1 MSDEPRHPYR
11 KLFRNLIERLIIYG
25 ATLLF
30 AQRVVSGV
38 TSAWV
43 YEGGCLPVR
52 RHVINGKPVSPWVE
66 RYIFW
71 NGFWNGD

>member
-11 KLFRNLIERLIIYG
+11 KLFRNLIARLIIYG

-38 TSAWV
+38 TSAWLPP
-43 YEGGCLPVR
+43 EGGCLPVR
-52 RHVINGKPVSPWVE
+52 GHVINGKPVSPWVE

-71 NGFWNGD
+71 NGD